1 MKAQDLK
8 NSILQLAIQGKL
20 VEQRKEEGTA
30 KELIEQIK
38 AEKEKLTK
46 EKKIKKETPLD
57 ELTEEDIPFDIP
69 PNWEWVKLGEVV
81 SVNGGKRIPAGRTLT
96 DEDTGYKYIRVAD
109 MKNGSILL
117 DDIKYIPHDIYPK
130 IKNYTISKDDI
141 YITVAGTI
149 GQVGLVPEELDNANL
164 TENADK
170 LVIYSNFKEFMYYM
184 LSSNF
189 IQYQIKEH
197 TTKVGQ
203 PKLAIKRIKEL
214 IIPLPPLEE
223 QKRIVAKIEELMPYV
238 EKYDKAYTEVEE
250 LNQKFPEDMQK
261 SILQYAIQGKL
272 VEQREE
278 DGTAEE
284 LYQQIQAEKEKLIKE
299 GKIKKNKPLPAIT
312 EDEIPF
318 EIPKNWKWVRLGS
331 LAELITKGSSPSW
344 QGIKYVNQGLL
355 FVTSENVGIEQ
366 LLLDNPK
373 YLEEKFNELQ
383 GRSIL
388 KKNDILT
395 NIVGASIGRTTIYD
409 RDELA
414 NINQAVCLIRL
425 INSNMNGYIVKYLNS
440 YVAYKIMMNDK
451 VDTARANISLTNISD
466 FVVPLPPL
474 AEQKRIVEKIEKLLP
489 YTKQLIKKID

>member
-1 MKAQDLK
+1 
-8 NSILQLAIQGKL
+8 
-20 VEQRKEEGTA
+20 
-30 KELIEQIK
+30 
-38 AEKEKLTK
+38 
-46 EKKIKKETPLD
+46 
-57 ELTEEDIPFDIP
+57 
-69 PNWEWVKLGEVV
+69 
-81 SVNGGKRIPAGRTLT
+81 
-96 DEDTGYKYIRVAD
+96 
-109 MKNGSILL
+109 
-117 DDIKYIPHDIYPK
+117 
-130 IKNYTISKDDI
+130 
-141 YITVAGTI
+141 
-149 GQVGLVPEELDNANL
+149 
-164 TENADK
+164 
-170 LVIYSNFKEFMYYM
+170 
-184 LSSNF
+184 
-189 IQYQIKEH
+189 
-197 TTKVGQ
+197 
-203 PKLAIKRIKEL
+203 
-214 IIPLPPLEE
+214 
-223 QKRIVAKIEELMPYV
+223 
-238 EKYDKAYTEVEE
+238 
-250 LNQKFPEDMQK
+250 MQK

-278 DGTAEE
+278 DGSAEE
-284 LYQQIQAEKEKLIKE
+284 LYQQIQEEKARLIKE
-299 GKIKKNKPLPAIT
+299 GKIKKTKALPEIT

-318 EIPKNWKWVRLGS
+318 DIPDNWKWVRLGS

-344 QGIKYVNQGLL
+344 QGVKYVNQGLL

-388 KKNDILT
+388 KKDDILT

-474 AEQKRIVEKIEKLLP
+474 EEQKRIVEKIEELLL
-489 YTKQLIKKID
+489 YTKQLVKKIN

>member
-30 KELIEQIK
+30 KELIKKIQL
-38 AEKEKLTK
+38 EKENLTK
-46 EKKIKKETPLD
+46 EGKIKKTKPLPEITED
-57 ELTEEDIPFDIP
+57 EKPFDIP
-69 PNWEWVKLGEVV
+69 ESWEWVKLGELV

-109 MKNGSILL
+109 MKKGSILL

-238 EKYDKAYTEVEE
+238 EKYDKAYTEVKA
-250 LNQKFPEDMQK
+250 LNKKFPEDMQK
-261 SILQYAIQGKL
+261 SILQYAIKGKL

-284 LYQQIQAEKEKLIKE
+284 LYQKIQEEKERLIKE
-299 GKIKKNKPLPAIT
+299 GKIKKTKPLPAIT

-318 EIPKNWKWVRLGS
+318 DIPENWKWVRLGS

-344 QGIKYVNQGLL
+344 QGVKYVDQGLL

-388 KKNDILT
+388 KKDDILT

-425 INSNMNGYIVKYLNS
+425 ININMNCYIVKYLNS

-474 AEQKRIVEKIEKLLP
+474 AEQKRIVEKIEEMLP